1 MLRAAIALLCLMVGV
16 APATAGERPTLIE
29 LFTSEGCSSCPPADV
44 LLARL
49 ARRPDV
55 LALSLHV
62 DYWDR
67 LGWKDPFSSAMAT
80 RRQER
85 YARLFGLEAVYTPQI
100 VIDGHWQAIGSD
112 QKAVDRALAD
122 AEETS
127 VAVPVSVALDRGSAR
142 ITLGAGGAAT
152 PAAVLLVAFDRRHVD
167 RVGGGENDGRV
178 LTHIDVVRGVAAVG
192 RFAGAPSVI
201 TTPVPWLAD
210 RLAVV
215 LQADDGHII
224 GVAVAGNSSI

>member
-1 MLRAAIALLCLMVGV
+1 
-16 APATAGERPTLIE
+16 
-29 LFTSEGCSSCPPADV
+29 
-44 LLARL
+44 
-49 ARRPDV
+49 V

-85 YARLFGLEAVYTPQI
+85 YARLFGLDRVYTPQI

-112 QKAVDRALAD
+112 QQAVDRELAA
-122 AEETS
+122 AERTL
-127 VAVPVSVALDRGSAR
+127 VAVPVSVALDRGEAR
-142 ITLGAGGAAT
+142 ITLGAGRADM

-167 RVGGGENDGRV
+167 WVGGGENDGRI
-178 LTHIDVVRGVAAVG
+178 LTHIDVVRGIATIGKFVG
-192 RFAGAPSVI
+192 TPGAI
-201 TTPVPWLAD
+201 TAPVPWSGD
-210 RLAVV
+210 RIAVV

-224 GVAVAGNSSI
+224 GVAIAGNGSN